1 MKYFKIILASIV
13 AFFAPALPLFFA
25 VGLAIFMDTVFG
37 VWKVKKTGQ
46 VFSSSALRKGMVS
59 KMVIYQSCVI
69 TMFLLD
75 VWVVGEFMAIFN
87 DINFV
92 ATKMLCM
99 ALITIEIISINE
111 NFEAVTG
118 KSIFHGLKKFL
129 NSYNEIKRNL

>member
-1 MKYFKIILASIV
+1 
-13 AFFAPALPLFFA
+13 LPLVWLFSWTPF
-25 VGLAIFMDTVFG
+25 LAFG
-37 VWKVKKTGQ
+37 KSKKREQ

-129 NSYNEIKRNL
+129 NSYNEIKRDL